1 MMQKNRHN
9 GHSPL
14 ATKEEEEEDHNRYDD
29 NNEKALPERIAFRP
43 RWLYTAIFVW
53 NTLTV
58 GKFTAPLLQQLSP
71 KFTDSMIGFTFALQ
85 YGIVACL
92 AGWGGSMS
100 DTQERIVSSSSKSKS
115 KSKSP
120 LSTSCWGWSNCWG
133 WGRVKVLLF
142 AIALGTCA
150 FLGHALPSYME
161 GYSVVVSSFSFPN
174 NNNNN
179 DTSTMVLLWHISMR
193 CIYAISFGIIAPTL
207 DGLALAHLKC
217 IGANSTD
224 FGKERMY
231 GALLWGLGTLGAGV
245 GIDYFGFEF
254 LYVMCVISMV
264 VSYGVMGVYLWGISR
279 DTTGAFKS
287 RMNATIVEDSNNKSS
302 ESEECEYQHE
312 VVEYDDDNDNDDE
325 EDDTII
331 SNTEL
336 LFIVFQ
342 TGYGKALL
350 FLVFTISMG
359 ISVVDNLAFLFFDSL
374 GASSTMDGWSVL
386 STVLFEIPMFYV
398 SPVVLERYGPGKL
411 LFAAGFAYVVRVI
424 GYTLVPANE
433 SYTMYIILMLET
445 LHGVSYAGSKT
456 GSVEFIARMMPEG
469 YEASGQGILIFVTYF
484 GVVAGLIV
492 AGWIQ
497 ETLGG
502 YVMFRVMA
510 GIVSVGMM
518 VFLLAERF
526 CDKAHIMDATKEKEE
541 DEACHLVKS
550 ESAASSA
557 SAFADVETE
566 RYIKNLKYDSLNKW
580 VKDW

>member
-1 MMQKNRHN
+1 MMQKIGNN

-14 ATKEEEEEDHNRYDD
+14 ATKEEEEDNIHNYD
-29 NNEKALPERIAFRP
+29 NTEIALPERVAFRP
-43 RWLYTAIFVW
+43 RWLYSAIFVW
-53 NTLTV
+53 NTLSV

-100 DTQERIVSSSSKSKS
+100 DNQERIVSSSSSS
-115 KSKSP
+115 SSP
-120 LSTSCWGWSNCWG
+120 WTSCWG
-133 WGRVKVLLF
+133 WGRVKVLLY
-142 AIALGTCA
+142 AIALGTMA
-150 FLGHALPSYME
+150 FLGHALPPYME
-161 GYSVVVSSFSFPN
+161 DLSFFPN
-174 NNNNN
+174 NK
-179 DTSTMVLLWHISMR
+179 TTFVLLWHISMR

-207 DGLALAHLKC
+207 DGLVLAHLEC

-231 GALLWGLGTLGAGV
+231 GALLWGLGTLSAGV
-245 GIDYFGFEF
+245 GIDYYGFEF
-254 LYVMCVISMV
+254 LYEMCVVSMV
-264 VSYGVMGVYLWGISR
+264 ASYGVIGMYIWGISR

-287 RMNATIVEDSNNKSS
+287 RVNTTIVEDGNNKSS

-312 VVEYDDDNDNDDE
+312 VVEYDDEEEKEEENDS
-325 EDDTII
+325 IL

-398 SPVVLERYGPGKL
+398 SPILLERYGPGKL
-411 LFAAGFAYVVRVI
+411 LIAAGFAYVVRVI

-484 GVVAGLIV
+484 GVVAGLV
-492 AGWIQ
+492 MAGWIQ

-518 VFLLAERF
+518 MFLLAERF
-526 CDKAHIMDATKEKEE
+526 CDKTHIMDATKEKDE
-541 DEACHLVKS
+541 DETCHLVKS